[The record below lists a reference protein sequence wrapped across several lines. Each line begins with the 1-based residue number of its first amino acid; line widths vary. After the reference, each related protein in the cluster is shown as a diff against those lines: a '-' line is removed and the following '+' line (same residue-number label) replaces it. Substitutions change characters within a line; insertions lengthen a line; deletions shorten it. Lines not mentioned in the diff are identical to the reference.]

1 MTKASTAM
9 ARIDTPSFLSFLNFP
24 NFPNF
29 DVEGARLFM
38 DFHAEL
44 LVKKN
49 D

>member
-9 ARIDTPSFLSFLNFP
+9 ARIDTPSFLNFP